1 MNPYL
6 RHPFE
11 VPVDTQHQ
19 TRGVRVT
26 PRPEAV
32 IVVHTS
38 DDSADVRSALSRVI
52 SAQADLRLAGAAN
65 GPNDGIAL
73 AQAVNPDVLVVD
85 VQMPDGGGLRVT
97 REMAA
102 TMPGVRIVA
111 YSAFDKALI
120 KRVMSTAGGV
130 VFAGTEDGYFK
141 ALDAG
146 SGKELWHIN
155 LGGRVIASPMS
166 FAVDREQRVA
176 IAAGSGLY
184 ILGLRR

>member
-1 MNPYL
+1 MGAEDMP
-6 RHPFE
+6 
-11 VPVDTQHQ
+11 DSTS
-19 TRGVRVT
+19 
-26 PRPEAV
+26 RPLSV
-32 IVVHTS
+32 LII

-120 KRVMSTAGGV
+120 KRVMSTAGAAAYV
-130 VFAGTEDGYFK
+130 SK
-141 ALDAG
+141 AA
-146 SGKELWHIN
+146 S
-155 LGGRVIASPMS
+155 LGDLLAAIRDTGAASP
-166 FAVDREQRVA
+166 V
-176 IAAGSGLY
+176 
-184 ILGLRR
+184 

>member
-1 MNPYL
+1 MP
-6 RHPFE
+6 
-11 VPVDTQHQ
+11 DSTS
-19 TRGVRVT
+19 
-26 PRPEAV
+26 RPLSV
-32 IVVHTS
+32 LII

-120 KRVMSTAGGV
+120 KRVMSTAGAAAYV
-130 VFAGTEDGYFK
+130 SK
-141 ALDAG
+141 AA
-146 SGKELWHIN
+146 S
-155 LGGRVIASPMS
+155 LGDLLAAIRDTGAASP
-166 FAVDREQRVA
+166 V
-176 IAAGSGLY
+176 
-184 ILGLRR
+184 

>member
-1 MNPYL
+1 MGAEDMP
-6 RHPFE
+6 
-11 VPVDTQHQ
+11 DSTS
-19 TRGVRVT
+19 
-26 PRPEAV
+26 RPLSV
-32 IVVHTS
+32 LII

-120 KRVMSTAGGV
+120 KRVMSTAATPGRPPLSERPKAV
-130 VFAGTEDGYFK
+130 AYPRDCGTAE
-141 ALDAG
+141 ALGQPSVRLLQKRD
-146 SGKELWHIN
+146 
-155 LGGRVIASPMS
+155 
-166 FAVDREQRVA
+166 
-176 IAAGSGLY
+176 
-184 ILGLRR
+184 